1 MVAAADR
8 MLKVADASTKI
19 IPGHGPVGG
28 RDDLKAFRDML
39 SDARA
44 RIEPMVAVGQKL
56 DEILAARPL
65 AGLDARWGK
74 GFFKGTHFTRVVYS
88 GLIKQRYRS

>member
-8 MLKVADASTKI
+8 ILKVADVSTKI
-19 IPGHGPVGG
+19 IPGHGPVAS

-56 DEILAARPL
+56 DEIVAAKPL

-74 GFFKGTHFTRVVYS
+74 GVFKGSHFTRLVYS